1 MSTATLVVALAAAPV
16 GAQVDGREAL
26 EAFAATVGRD
36 PVNVLLRCTANSAVA
51 KAFAV
56 KQPGDVLLASG
67 SLTLDDDN
75 NVPQL
80 AAFVL
85 CDATRDQYV
94 NEVTLVGRLTNE
106 PKVSESGKSATRT
119 LAVNRFVADKEHTD
133 WFKLRGYGAAKDRLE
148 KAGKG
153 ALVSI
158 NGTLEQRTNREGNP
172 YCEIKVRVLRLHSNS
187 KSGGASSG
195 PAAGSTAVGYAHEDF
210 TEPDGLSCPDMPA
223 IW

>member
-1 MSTATLVVALAAAPV
+1 MALAAAPV
-16 GAQVDGREAL
+16 GTQVDGREAL
-26 EAFAATVGRD
+26 EAFASTVGRD
-36 PVNVLLRCTANSAVA
+36 PVNVLLRCAVNSAVA
-51 KAFAV
+51 KAFAT
-56 KQPGDVLLASG
+56 KQPGDILLASG

-94 NEVTLVGRLTNE
+94 NEVTLVGRLSSD
-106 PKVSESGKSATRT
+106 PRVSESAKSATRS
-119 LAVNRFVADKEHTD
+119 LAVNRYSGEKELTD

-158 NGTLEQRTNREGNP
+158 NGTLEQRTNREGSP
-172 YCEIKVRVLRLHSNS
+172 YCEIKVRVLRVHGNS
-187 KSGGASSG
+187 KGGGASAG
-195 PAAGSTAVGYAHEDF
+195 PAAGSRAVGYSHEDF
-210 TEPDGLSCPDMPA
+210 TATDDLNSDIPLNWSPGS
-223 IW
+223 